1 MMRGESS
8 GGVRRWLADFAFAL
22 SLFWAVI
29 FTATF
34 AHTHAHALPALA
46 RQAAVSAPL
55 ASQAAARPDRPF
67 EARPQ
72 ARPRHALLLFSL
84 AFAAMAAFNLAIW
97 RHLRRVYA
105 SQRRSG
111 WRRG

>member
-1 MMRGESS
+1 
-8 GGVRRWLADFAFAL
+8 
-22 SLFWAVI
+22 
-29 FTATF
+29 
-34 AHTHAHALPALA
+34 
-46 RQAAVSAPL
+46 
-55 ASQAAARPDRPF
+55 
-67 EARPQ
+67 
-72 ARPRHALLLFSL
+72 L

>member
-1 MMRGESS
+1 MTRGESS
-8 GGVRRWLADFAFAL
+8 GGVRRWLADFTLAL
-22 SLFWAVI
+22 SLFWAVM

-34 AHTHAHALPALA
+34 AHTHAHALPAFA

-55 ASQAAARPDRPF
+55 ASQAAARSDRPF
-67 EARPQ
+67 EARLQ
-72 ARPRHALLLFSL
+72 ACPRYALLLFSL